1 MKIAIQTLVKSAMLY
16 VLEQEHGQTLD
27 QHELNERMEKYY
39 SDWLE
44 ALPADKPR
52 FAILDERHN
61 VIPTDIYEYVQFY
74 EQIAK
79 RTVARTRVSGLEVS
93 TVFLGLNHAYFLGQ
107 EPLWFETMVF
117 ADPTRAIAPEVAAL
131 LSQWRDNQLKRY
143 STWAQAEKGHAQMV
157 RIIQEGLL

>member
-1 MKIAIQTLVKSAMLY
+1 M
-16 VLEQEHGQTLD
+16 
-27 QHELNERMEKYY
+27 NC
-39 SDWLE
+39 
-44 ALPADKPR
+44 PR

-74 EQIAK
+74 ELVAK

-93 TVFLGLNHAYFLGQ
+93 TEFLGLNHAYFLGP

-117 ADPTRAIAPEVAAL
+117 ADPTRAIPPEVAAL
-131 LSQWRDNQLKRY
+131 LSQWRSSQLKRY
-143 STWAQAEKGHAQMV
+143 STWAQAEEGHAQMV

>member
-1 MKIAIQTLVKSAMLY
+1 MNQS
-16 VLEQEHGQTLD
+16 
-27 QHELNERMEKYY
+27 
-39 SDWLE
+39 
-44 ALPADKPR
+44 PR

-74 EQIAK
+74 ELVAN

-93 TVFLGLNHAYFLGQ
+93 TEFLGLNHAYFLGP

-117 ADPTRAIAPEVAAL
+117 IDPTQAIPPEVEAL
-131 LSQWRDNQLKRY
+131 LSRQEIAEKVRELNALGEGQQPRY
-143 STWAQAEKGHAQMV
+143 STWAQAEEGHAQMV